1 MGLLMRRTL
10 TIILTALLAAGC
22 GGLKLSGPLR
32 HQGTRI
38 TMHGAGPMRNNDL
51 AGIPGPPLFA
61 EWDDDASA
69 GVGDGAP
76 CLVDSL
82 LIGGNLRGELFAYNA
97 VTGKRIGWVSLGGAI
112 QGTPVINGNIAYV
125 PLSGGRESLV
135 AYDLAEAR
143 IRWRY
148 IGGDV
153 HVSPLLLG
161 ISLYI
166 ANVNGVVTCLS
177 LATGEKTWSFTL
189 PGNTTLKGIR
199 SSAAGRDS
207 SVVFGADDGFLYC
220 CNANTGVLR
229 WRVNAHS
236 PVQATPVIHDGTVF
250 VGTLGGEFMA
260 VGLLDGT
267 TRWSSTPGP
276 QIYGAAL
283 VDSTSAIVGTTGG
296 HIIAMDPRTGAVRWD
311 TDLRSP
317 VNSGMLGAG
326 DILYTGTLKKEL
338 LALKRS
344 TGEIVWRTTTEGR
357 IKTTPIGG
365 LGRIFVAQDS
375 PLIQA
380 FRGAR

>member
-1 MGLLMRRTL
+1 MRRTL
-10 TIILTALLAAGC
+10 TIILTAIVAAGC
-22 GGLKLSGPLR
+22 SGLKLSGPLR
-32 HQGTRI
+32 HQGTGI
-38 TMHGAGPMRNNDL
+38 TMHGAGPLRNNEL
-51 AGIPGPPLFA
+51 TGIPGPPLFP
-61 EWDDDASA
+61 EWDEDVSA

-97 VTGKRIGWVSLGGAI
+97 VTGKRIGWVTLGGAV

-125 PLSGGRESLV
+125 PLSGGRESVV
-135 AYDLAEAR
+135 AYDLTEAR

-148 IGGDV
+148 TGGDV

-161 ISLYI
+161 VSLYV
-166 ANVNGVVTCLS
+166 ANVNGVMTSLS
-177 LATGEKTWSFTL
+177 LATGEKIWSFAL
-189 PGNTTLKGIR
+189 PGNTTVKGIR
-199 SSAAGRDS
+199 SSPAGCDS
-207 SVVFGADDGFLYC
+207 SVVFGADDGHLYC
-220 CNANTGVLR
+220 CNAYTGALR
-229 WRVNAHS
+229 WRMNVHN
-236 PVQATPVIHDGTVF
+236 PVQATPVIHNGTVF
-250 VGTLGGEFMA
+250 VGTMGGEFVA

-267 TRWSSTPGP
+267 LRWSSVPGA

-283 VDSTSAIVGTTGG
+283 VDSSCAIVGTTGG
-296 HIIAMDPRTGAVRWD
+296 HIIAMDRRTGAIRWD

-317 VNSGMLGAG
+317 VNSGMLGAD
-326 DILYTGTLKKEL
+326 DILYVGTLKKEL

-344 TGEIVWRTTTEGR
+344 SGEILWRTSTDGR
-357 IKTTPIGG
+357 IKTTPVGG